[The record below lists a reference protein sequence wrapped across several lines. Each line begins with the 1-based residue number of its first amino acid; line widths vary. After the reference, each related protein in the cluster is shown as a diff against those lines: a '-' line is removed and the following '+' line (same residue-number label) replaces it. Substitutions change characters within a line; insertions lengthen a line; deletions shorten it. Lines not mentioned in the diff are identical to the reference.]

1 MSERLMCWYRTK
13 ADKCYW
19 CNLDDIFLPI
29 TTPHLIVSNKIYLP
43 NVSQGSVSSKRLHW
57 QKIHDLGSA
66 AWNLLLLVFF
76 NVRAFVFTCIVGL
89 GLQDQSHPGVAF
101 KTWKWERNLSFS
113 GSLYVVKEFGLVF
126 AVHQTFLLDHQFC
139 MVESKLLSYSALIS
153 SNSHKRQFHAAAC
166 ALDFTFQFDWWL
178 DRENWINST
187 TLNS

>member
-1 MSERLMCWYRTK
+1 MLVNLSDSLMCWYRTK

-139 MVESKLLSYSALIS
+139 MVESKNPILEPFVFRSCIS
-153 SNSHKRQFHAAAC
+153 WQISIMLMIFPQPPAPW
-166 ALDFTFQFDWWL
+166 T
-178 DRENWINST
+178 
-187 TLNS
+187 